1 LFVFKSRDGKLNLLY
16 VILKKLQALK
26 EREPYIDRKR
36 ERKKEEDKNRI
47 NGERRLI
54 NINDRTEGKKRN
66 IGLNME

>member
-1 LFVFKSRDGKLNLLY
+1 MFVFKSRDGKLNLLY